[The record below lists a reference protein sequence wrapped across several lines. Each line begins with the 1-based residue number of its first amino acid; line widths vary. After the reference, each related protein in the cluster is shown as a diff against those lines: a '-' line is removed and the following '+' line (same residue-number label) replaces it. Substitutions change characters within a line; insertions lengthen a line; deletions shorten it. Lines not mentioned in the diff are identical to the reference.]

1 MEVAMDGVTDC
12 DSKCGTKN
20 DEEDHE
26 GSVELTSIKNCTHV
40 VNSMVDS
47 TNERLRACNGFQR

>member
-1 MEVAMDGVTDC
+1 VEVAIDSITDC
-12 DSKCGTKN
+12 DSKSRGKN

-26 GSVELTSIKNCTHV
+26 GSVELTSIKKCAHV
-40 VNSMVDS
+40 VNSMADN

>member
-12 DSKCGTKN
+12 DSKSGTKN

-40 VNSMVDS
+40 VNSMVGN